1 MYPRLTFDLNKVRQN
16 LDVVSRAVKE
26 AGCSLMIVTKSF
38 CADPVLAALIDAHP
52 AVDYFA
58 DSRIQNLA
66 KMKGLKKEKVLA
78 PAAAGL

>member
-1 MYPRLTFDLNKVRQN
+1 
-16 LDVVSRAVKE
+16 
-26 AGCSLMIVTKSF
+26 MIVTKSF
-38 CADPVLAALIDAHP
+38 CADPKLTALIDSHP

-66 KMKGLKKEKVLA
+66 KMKGLKKGKSFA